1 MFGAEPVSFCGSR
14 RLSEN
19 HRDDRSRAAGRSL
32 TDALPTTLDMPRGRG
47 DFVELTGYLAVARR
61 WWWTLLVATWVAA
74 MAGLLVAT
82 RITPTYEAQA
92 QLLVGPINTDSDT
105 LRASGLLVQT
115 YAQLAISPPLLQ
127 STAQEAGIADP
138 IKLGQNVR
146 ATANDTTRI
155 LSIRAQDADPAKA
168 AKIANTM
175 ADELI
180 QLTTGATTRPEGQ
193 LEVIG
198 AAVPPTTPIAPQ
210 VSLIVLLAMA
220 AGLIGGLILVIVVE
234 YATDS
239 VRDRS
244 DLARLSGTEV
254 LATISFDPR
263 VPAASVLP
271 VAEATAPGSVN
282 AVAFRL
288 LASKVAFSESDVPT
302 QTILV
307 AGVGE
312 GDSAVVA
319 MGIAAAVAGSG
330 YRAVVIDGS
339 SEGDITQSLGLT
351 GRLGLREVVAREG
364 IEPRSPLVDG
374 PAGIQI
380 LPRGE
385 TGAAELIAV
394 DRAREILESL
404 LSAVDLIVID
414 GGAMQRSAG
423 ALSWARA
430 AEESILLARRGASRR
445 EDLRLA
451 VESLRFV
458 NASIGGT
465 VLVQRSPGRSFGR
478 RRTAR
483 ADASASLS
491 PAIQARLPVAPSTYV
506 ATRHASPIEPVQPVQ
521 PVALVEDP
529 DERPVRTR
537 STEPTIARTTG
548 RSRNGAA
555 DPHASGSSPDRG
567 NRSEPARSA
576 AEERAARRTPRPRR
590 AD

>member
-1 MFGAEPVSFCGSR
+1 
-14 RLSEN
+14 
-19 HRDDRSRAAGRSL
+19 
-32 TDALPTTLDMPRGRG
+32 
-47 DFVELTGYLAVARR
+47 VELTGYLAVARR

-105 LRASGLLVQT
+105 LKASGLLVQT
-115 YAQLAISPPLLQ
+115 YAQLALSPPLLK
-127 STAQEAGIADP
+127 STALEAGNIDP

-146 ATANDTTRI
+146 ATANDVTRI
-155 LSIRAQDADPAKA
+155 LTIRVQDSSAERA
-168 AKIANTM
+168 ASIANKM
-175 ADELI
+175 SDELI

-198 AAVPPTTPIAPQ
+198 AAAPPTTPIAPQ

-244 DLARLSGTEV
+244 DLARLSGTDV
-254 LATISFDPR
+254 LATVSFDPR
-263 VPAASVLP
+263 VPGESVLP

-302 QTILV
+302 RTILV
-307 AGVGE
+307 AGVGD

-339 SEGDITQSLGLT
+339 SDGDVTASLGLT
-351 GRLGLREVVAREG
+351 GRLGLREVVIREG
-364 IEPRSPLVDG
+364 IEPRSPLVEG
-374 PAGIQI
+374 PAGVQI
-380 LPRGE
+380 MPRGE
-385 TGAAELIAV
+385 TGTAELIAV

-404 LSAVDLIVID
+404 LSSVDLIVID
-414 GGAMQRSAG
+414 GGPMQRSAG

-430 AEESILLARRGASRR
+430 AQESILLARRGTSRR
-445 EDLRLA
+445 DDLRLA

-458 NASIGGT
+458 NATIGGT
-465 VLVQRSPGRSFGR
+465 VLVQRSPGRVGR
-478 RRTAR
+478 RRAAR
-483 ADASASLS
+483 TEAPAQTLS
-491 PAIQARLPVAPSTYV
+491 PAIQARLPVAPPVYAPV
-506 ATRHASPIEPVQPVQ
+506 RQAAPAPPITAQPVGL
-521 PVALVEDP
+521 AEDP
-529 DERPVRTR
+529 DDRPVGTR
-537 STEPTIARTTG
+537 NVEPTIVRTTS
-548 RSRNGAA
+548 RSRGAA
-555 DPHASGSSPDRG
+555 AGPDPSAPEPDRA
-567 NRSEPARSA
+567 NRSESPRTSVDD
-576 AEERAARRTPRPRR
+576 ERATRRTPRPRR

>member
-1 MFGAEPVSFCGSR
+1 M
-14 RLSEN
+14 
-19 HRDDRSRAAGRSL
+19 
-32 TDALPTTLDMPRGRG
+32 
-47 DFVELTGYLAVARR
+47 ELTGYLAVARR

-105 LRASGLLVQT
+105 LKASGLLVQT
-115 YAQLAISPPLLQ
+115 YAQLALSPPLLK

-155 LSIRAQDADPAKA
+155 LTIRVQDSSAERA
-168 AKIANTM
+168 ASIANTM
-175 ADELI
+175 SDELI

-254 LATISFDPR
+254 LATVSFDAR
-263 VPAASVLP
+263 VPGGSVLP

-302 QTILV
+302 RTILV
-307 AGVGE
+307 AGVGD

-339 SEGDITQSLGLT
+339 SDGDITASLGLT
-351 GRLGLREVVAREG
+351 GRLGLREVVIREG
-364 IEPRSPLVDG
+364 IEPRSPLVEG
-374 PAGIQI
+374 PAGVQI
-380 LPRGE
+380 MPRGE
-385 TGAAELIAV
+385 TGTAELIAV
-394 DRAREILESL
+394 DRAREILDSL
-404 LSAVDLIVID
+404 LSSVDLIVID
-414 GGAMQRSAG
+414 GGPMQRSAG

-430 AEESILLARRGASRR
+430 AQESILLARRGASRR
-445 EDLRLA
+445 EELRLA

-458 NASIGGT
+458 NATIGGT
-465 VLVQRSPGRSFGR
+465 VLVQRSPGRVGR
-478 RRTAR
+478 RRAAR
-483 ADASASLS
+483 QEAPAPALS
-491 PAIQARLPVAPSTYV
+491 PAIQARLPAAPPIYAPIRQ
-506 ATRHASPIEPVQPVQ
+506 ATPVQPTPVQPTRVQPTPVQPITPAQ
-521 PVALVEDP
+521 PVALVDDP
-529 DERPVRTR
+529 DDRPVRTR
-537 STEPTIARTTG
+537 NVEPTVSRGAA
-548 RSRNGAA
+548 RSRGAA
-555 DPHASGSSPDRG
+555 AGRDASAPDPDRG
-567 NRSEPARSA
+567 NRSESPRTSVGD
-576 AEERAARRTPRPRR
+576 ERATRRTPRPRR

>member
-1 MFGAEPVSFCGSR
+1 M
-14 RLSEN
+14 
-19 HRDDRSRAAGRSL
+19 
-32 TDALPTTLDMPRGRG
+32 
-47 DFVELTGYLAVARR
+47 ELTGYLAVARR

-115 YAQLAISPPLLQ
+115 YAQLAISPPLLK

-168 AKIANTM
+168 AQIANTM

-263 VPAASVLP
+263 VPGESVLP

-339 SEGDITQSLGLT
+339 SDGDITQSLGLT

-404 LSAVDLIVID
+404 LRAVDLVVID

-430 AEESILLARRGASRR
+430 AQESILLARRGASRR

-458 NASIGGT
+458 NASVGGT

-478 RRTAR
+478 RRSAR
-483 ADASASLS
+483 ADTAVGLS
-491 PAIQARLPVAPSTYV
+491 PAIQARLPAAPSSYPTRQ
-506 ATRHASPIEPVQPVQ
+506 ATPIQPIPPVQPVG
-521 PVALVEDP
+521 LVDDP
-529 DERPVRTR
+529 DERLVRTR
-537 STEPTIARTTG
+537 TTEPTIVRTTA
-548 RSRNGAA
+548 RPRNDAA
-555 DPHASGSSPDRG
+555 DADPDTSAPSSDRG
-567 NRSEPARSA
+567 NRSEPARSPA
-576 AEERAARRTPRPRR
+576 ADQRAARRTPRPRR

>member
-1 MFGAEPVSFCGSR
+1 
-14 RLSEN
+14 
-19 HRDDRSRAAGRSL
+19 
-32 TDALPTTLDMPRGRG
+32 
-47 DFVELTGYLAVARR
+47 VELTGYLAVARR

-82 RITPTYEAQA
+82 RITPTYEAQT

-115 YAQLAISPPLLQ
+115 YAQLAISTPLLK

-138 IKLGQNVR
+138 SKLSGSVR

-155 LSIRAQDADPAKA
+155 LTIRAQDADPAKA
-168 AKIANTM
+168 AQIANTM

-198 AAVPPTTPIAPQ
+198 AAVPPTAPIAPQ

-244 DLARLSGTEV
+244 DLARLSGTDV
-254 LATISFDPR
+254 LATVSFDPR
-263 VPAASVLP
+263 VPGASGLP

-302 QTILV
+302 RTILV
-307 AGVGE
+307 AGVGD

-339 SEGDITQSLGLT
+339 SDGDITASLGLT
-351 GRLGLREVVAREG
+351 GRLGLREVVIREG

-374 PAGIQI
+374 PAGVQI
-380 LPRGE
+380 MPRGE
-385 TGAAELIAV
+385 TGTAELIAV
-394 DRAREILESL
+394 DRAREILDSL
-404 LSAVDLIVID
+404 LSSVDLIVID
-414 GGAMQRSAG
+414 GGPMQRSAG

-430 AEESILLARRGASRR
+430 AQESILLARRGASRR

-458 NASIGGT
+458 NATIGGT
-465 VLVQRSPGRSFGR
+465 VLVQRSPGRVGR
-478 RRTAR
+478 RRAAR
-483 ADASASLS
+483 TEAPTPSLS
-491 PAIQARLPVAPSTYV
+491 PAIQARLPAAPSAYAPV
-506 ATRHASPIEPVQPVQ
+506 RQATPVQPMTPVQPIAAQ

-529 DERPVRTR
+529 DDRPVRTR
-537 STEPTIARTTG
+537 NVERSIARTTS
-548 RSRNGAA
+548 RSPGAGS
-555 DPHASGSSPDRG
+555 DPDATPPDSDRG
-567 NRSEPARSA
+567 KRSESPRTSVDGQ
-576 AEERAARRTPRPRR
+576 RATRRTPRPRR

>member
-1 MFGAEPVSFCGSR
+1 M
-14 RLSEN
+14 
-19 HRDDRSRAAGRSL
+19 
-32 TDALPTTLDMPRGRG
+32 
-47 DFVELTGYLAVARR
+47 ELTGYLAVARR

-244 DLARLSGTEV
+244 DLARLSSTEV

-263 VPAASVLP
+263 VPGESVLP

-288 LASKVAFSESDVPT
+288 LASKVAFSESDTPT

-339 SEGDITQSLGLT
+339 SDGDITQSLGLT

-430 AEESILLARRGASRR
+430 AQESILLARRGASRR

-465 VLVQRSPGRSFGR
+465 VLVQRSPGRSFRR

-483 ADASASLS
+483 AESTAGLS
-491 PAIQARLPVAPSTYV
+491 PAIQARLPVAPAAYPTRQ
-506 ATRHASPIEPVQPVQ
+506 ATPVQSFQPVQPVQ
-521 PVALVEDP
+521 PVHPVAVVEDP
-529 DERPVRTR
+529 DERLIRTR
-537 STEPTIARTTG
+537 TAEPTIVRTTAK
-548 RSRNGAA
+548 SRNGAA
-555 DPHASGSSPDRG
+555 DLDPDESTPSADRDI
-567 NRSEPARSA
+567 RSEPARSPVA
-576 AEERAARRTPRPRR
+576 DQRSARRTSRPRR

>member
-1 MFGAEPVSFCGSR
+1 
-14 RLSEN
+14 
-19 HRDDRSRAAGRSL
+19 
-32 TDALPTTLDMPRGRG
+32 
-47 DFVELTGYLAVARR
+47 VELTGYLAVARR

-155 LSIRAQDADPAKA
+155 LSIRAQDSDPARA

-263 VPAASVLP
+263 VPGESVLP

-288 LASKVAFSESDVPT
+288 LASKVAFSESDTPT

-339 SEGDITQSLGLT
+339 SDGDITQSLGLT

-430 AEESILLARRGASRR
+430 AQESILLARRGASRR

-483 ADASASLS
+483 TETAAGLS
-491 PAIQARLPVAPSTYV
+491 PAIQARLPVAPAAYPTRQ
-506 ATRHASPIEPVQPVQ
+506 ATPVQPFQPVQ
-521 PVALVEDP
+521 PVAVVEDP
-529 DERPVRTR
+529 DERLVLTRTV
-537 STEPTIARTTG
+537 EPTIVRTTA

-555 DPHASGSSPDRG
+555 DPDESAPISDRDS
-567 NRSEPARSA
+567 RSEPARGPVADQRS
-576 AEERAARRTPRPRR
+576 ARRTSRPRR

>member
-1 MFGAEPVSFCGSR
+1 
-14 RLSEN
+14 
-19 HRDDRSRAAGRSL
+19 
-32 TDALPTTLDMPRGRG
+32 
-47 DFVELTGYLAVARR
+47 VELTGYLAVARR

-105 LRASGLLVQT
+105 LKASGLLVQT
-115 YAQLAISPPLLQ
+115 YAQLAISPPLLK
-127 STAQEAGIADP
+127 STAQEVGNLDP
-138 IKLGQNVR
+138 IKLGQSVR
-146 ATANDTTRI
+146 ATANDVTRI
-155 LSIRAQDADPAKA
+155 LTIRVQDADKDRA
-168 AKIANTM
+168 ASIANTM
-175 ADELI
+175 SDELI

-220 AGLIGGLILVIVVE
+220 AGLIGGLVLVIIVE
-234 YATDS
+234 YATDT

-244 DLARLSGTEV
+244 DLARLSGTDV
-254 LATISFDPR
+254 LSTIAFDSR
-263 VPAASVLP
+263 VPGASVLP
-271 VAEATAPGSVN
+271 IAEASAPGSVN

-302 QTILV
+302 RTILV
-307 AGVGE
+307 AGVGD

-319 MGIAAAVAGSG
+319 TGIAAAVAGSG

-339 SEGDITQSLGLT
+339 SDGDVTTSLGLT
-351 GRLGLREVVAREG
+351 GRRGLREVVVRGG
-364 IEPRSPLVDG
+364 IEPRAALVDG
-374 PAGIQI
+374 PAGVQI

-394 DRAREILESL
+394 DRAREILDAL
-404 LSAVDLIVID
+404 LDAVDLIVID

-430 AEESILLARRGASRR
+430 AQESILLVRRGASRR

-451 VESLRFV
+451 IESLRFV
-458 NASIGGT
+458 NATIGGT
-465 VLVQRSPGRSFGR
+465 VLVQRSAGRGFGR
-478 RRTAR
+478 RKTGRPESIGAPPMPQTSSPLAPPSYSVR
-483 ADASASLS
+483 QPSPALALS
-491 PAIQARLPVAPSTYV
+491 PDQPANLTQPAASTID
-506 ATRHASPIEPVQPVQ
+506 A
-521 PVALVEDP
+521 D
-529 DERPVRTR
+529 DRPVLTR
-537 STEPTIARTTG
+537 PMEPTNARTTT
-548 RSRNGAA
+548 RSRT
-555 DPHASGSSPDRG
+555 
-567 NRSEPARSA
+567 
-576 AEERAARRTPRPRR
+576 RAAAPDTVRPDPERGAPPAQPRTSITNERVRSTPRSRR

>member
-1 MFGAEPVSFCGSR
+1 
-14 RLSEN
+14 
-19 HRDDRSRAAGRSL
+19 
-32 TDALPTTLDMPRGRG
+32 
-47 DFVELTGYLAVARR
+47 
-61 WWWTLLVATWVAA
+61 
-74 MAGLLVAT
+74 
-82 RITPTYEAQA
+82 
-92 QLLVGPINTDSDT
+92 
-105 LRASGLLVQT
+105 
-115 YAQLAISPPLLQ
+115 
-127 STAQEAGIADP
+127 
-138 IKLGQNVR
+138 
-146 ATANDTTRI
+146 
-155 LSIRAQDADPAKA
+155 
-168 AKIANTM
+168 
-175 ADELI
+175 
-180 QLTTGATTRPEGQ
+180 
-193 LEVIG
+193 
-198 AAVPPTTPIAPQ
+198 
-210 VSLIVLLAMA
+210 
-220 AGLIGGLILVIVVE
+220 
-234 YATDS
+234 
-239 VRDRS
+239 
-244 DLARLSGTEV
+244 
-254 LATISFDPR
+254 
-263 VPAASVLP
+263 
-271 VAEATAPGSVN
+271 VN

-339 SEGDITQSLGLT
+339 SDGDITQSLGLT

-483 ADASASLS
+483 ADTGASLS
-491 PAIQARLPVAPSTYV
+491 PAIQARLPVAPATY
-506 ATRHASPIEPVQPVQ
+506 APTRHATPIEPVQPAQ
-521 PVALVEDP
+521 PVALAEDP
-529 DERPVRTR
+529 DERLVRTR
-537 STEPTIARTTG
+537 ITEPTIARTTG
-548 RSRNGAA
+548 RSRNSAA
-555 DPHASGSSPDRG
+555 DPDASGSSSDRG